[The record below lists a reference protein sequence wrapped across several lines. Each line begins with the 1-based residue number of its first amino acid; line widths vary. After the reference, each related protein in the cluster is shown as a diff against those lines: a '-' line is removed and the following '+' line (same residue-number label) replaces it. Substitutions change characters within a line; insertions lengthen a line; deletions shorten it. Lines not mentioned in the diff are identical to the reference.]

1 MDTYLASRFQDVEE
15 RLAALGDMRNRAE
28 EIARAVAARHSAN
41 ARRNAERAEMTRQD
55 LAVAHDSLSI
65 ATAYIHCIEFYRTDG
80 ERAAIGETQP

>member
-28 EIARAVAARHSAN
+28 EIARAIAARHIAN
-41 ARRNAERAEMTRQD
+41 AHGNAEVPRQD
-55 LAVAHDSLSI
+55 IALAHDSLSI

-80 ERAAIGETQP
+80 ELPIVG